1 MKAYKMRIYPSKEQT
16 EKLDF
21 ALDTCR
27 QAYNMMLGELNNQ
40 TIIDRNMIQSML
52 PDMKIC
58 EPRFREVYSKTLQ
71 YECYRLFSNLS
82 ALRVLKGNHK
92 KVGRLRFKGKGW
104 FKTIN
109 YNQSGFSLD
118 KENKKLNLSKI
129 GDINIKIHREV
140 IGNIKQITIKKSI
153 DKWYVTIITD
163 AIIKTKCGNKEIG
176 IDLGINNYLVDSEG
190 NKTEN
195 PKILNKYKKELRVKQ
210 KCLSRKKKRSNNRKK
225 ARIQVAKLYEK
236 ITNVRR
242 DFLHKLTT
250 KLVNENQFIAMEN
263 LDIKQMSQKKY
274 FNARNMLD
282 CSWGEFGNLLNYKAE
297 NAGCLVVKV
306 NPKNTS
312 KMCSGCGDLQDMPL
326 WRRTYEC
333 DCGLVIDRDYNS
345 AKNILNLG
353 QELSSV
359 ENNPSVQ
366 IEQGLSM
373 KQEATCLRSGSSHNK
388 KIHFLG

>member
-1 MKAYKMRIYPSKEQT
+1 MKAYKLRIYPNKEQT

-27 QAYNMMLGELNNQ
+27 QAYNMMLGELNEQ
-40 TIIDRNMIQSML
+40 VIIDRNMIQATL
-52 PDMKIC
+52 PDLKIC
-58 EPRFREVYSKTLQ
+58 EPKFREVYSKTLQ

-82 ALRVLKGNHK
+82 ALRVLKKNKK

-129 GDINIKIHREV
+129 GNIKIKLHREV
-140 IGNIKQITIKKSI
+140 EGKIKQITIKKSI

-163 AIIKTKCGNKEIG
+163 AVIKTRCGDKVIG
-176 IDLGINNYLVDSEG
+176 IDLGINNYLVDSDN
-190 NKTEN
+190 NKVEN
-195 PKILNKYKKELRVKQ
+195 PKVLNQYKKELRIKQ
-210 KCLSRKKKRSNNRKK
+210 KSLSRKKKGSKNRLKVKK
-225 ARIQVAKLYEK
+225 QVAKLYEK

-250 KLVNENQFIAMEN
+250 KLVKENKFIAMEK
-263 LDIKQMSQKKY
+263 LDIRQMSQQKY

-312 KMCSGCGDLQDMPL
+312 KMCSSCGNLQDMPL
-326 WRRTYEC
+326 WKRTYEC
-333 DCGLVIDRDYNS
+333 DCGLKLDRDYNS

-353 QELSSV
+353 QELSYVETNSSV
-359 ENNPSVQ
+359 PQE
-366 IEQGLSM
+366 LSL
-373 KQEATCLRSGSSHNK
+373 KQEATS
-388 KIHFLG
+388 FT

>member
-1 MKAYKMRIYPSKEQT
+1 MKAYKLRIYPNKEQV

-21 ALDTCR
+21 TLDTCR
-27 QAYNMMLGELNNQ
+27 QMYNSLLAELNNQ
-40 TIIDRNMIQSML
+40 IVIDKAQIQAMI
-52 PDMKIC
+52 PDLKIC
-58 EPRFREVYSKTLQ
+58 EPKFRDVYSKTLQ

-118 KENKKLNLSKI
+118 RENKKLNLSKI
-129 GDINIKIHREV
+129 GNIKIKLHREV
-140 IGNIKQITIKKSI
+140 EGKIKQITIKKSI
-153 DKWYVTIITD
+153 DKWYATIITD
-163 AIIKTKCGNKEIG
+163 AVIKTKCGDKEIG
-176 IDLGINNYLVDSEG
+176 IDLGINHYLVDSEG

-195 PKILNKYKKELRVKQ
+195 PQTLNKYKKELRKKQ
-210 KCLSRKKKRSNNRKK
+210 KNLSRKKKGSNNRKK
-225 ARIQVAKLYEK
+225 AKKRLGKLYEK

-250 KLVNENQFIAMEN
+250 KLVKENKFIAMEK
-263 LDIKQMSQKKY
+263 LDIKQMSQQKY

-306 NPKNTS
+306 NPKNTT
-312 KMCSGCGDLQDMPL
+312 KMCSQCGNLQDMPL
-326 WRRTYEC
+326 WKRTYEC

-345 AKNILNLG
+345 AKNILNKSLG
-353 QELSSV
+353 KGLAYV

-366 IEQGLSM
+366 VEQGLSM
-373 KQEATCLRSGSSHNK
+373 KQEATS
-388 KIHFLG
+388 FM

>member
-1 MKAYKMRIYPSKEQT
+1 MRIYPNKEQT
-16 EKLDF
+16 EKLEF
-21 ALDTCR
+21 SLDICR
-27 QAYNMMLGELNNQ
+27 QAYNMMLGELNEQ
-40 TIIDRNMIQSML
+40 VVIDKSQIQAML

-71 YECYRLFSNLS
+71 YECYKLFSNLS

-109 YNQSGFSLD
+109 YNQSGFGLD

-129 GDINIKIHREV
+129 GNLRIKIHREV
-140 IGNIKQITIKKSI
+140 EGIIKQITIKKSI

-163 AIIKTKCGNKEIG
+163 AVIKTKCGDKEIG
-176 IDLGINNYLVDSEG
+176 IDLGINDYLVDSEG
-190 NKTEN
+190 NKVGN
-195 PKILNKYKKELRVKQ
+195 PKILNHYKKELRTKQ
-210 KCLSRKKKRSNNRKK
+210 KDLSRKKKGSNNRNKAKK
-225 ARIQVAKLYEK
+225 QVAKTYEK
-236 ITNVRR
+236 ITNTRR

-250 KLVNENQFIAMEN
+250 KLVKENKFIAMEN
-263 LDIKQMSQKKY
+263 LDIKQMSQQKY

-282 CSWGEFGNLLNYKAE
+282 CSWGEFGSLLNYKAE

-306 NPKNTS
+306 NPKNTT
-312 KMCSGCGDLQDMPL
+312 KMCSSCGNLQDMPL
-326 WRRTYEC
+326 WKRTYKC
-333 DCGLVIDRDYNS
+333 DCGLVLDRDYNS

-353 QELSSV
+353 QELSYV

-366 IEQGLSM
+366 IEQGLSE
-373 KQEATCLRSGSSHNK
+373 KQEATL
-388 KIHFLG
+388 FTEW